1 MRYRALGG
9 TGLEVSEIGFG
20 CGGTAGLM
28 INGSFEAQLAAV
40 SRALELGINYFD
52 EAPDYGDGVSETNLG
67 KVLKELGADPIVTT
81 KVEVRNEDRG
91 DIANHVERSVEAS
104 LRRLGREY
112 VDVVQIHNG
121 PVEEP
126 PQLEGRDYRVLSL
139 HDYLRPD
146 GALDGLRRLKA
157 SGKARHIGFI
167 CRGDDGG
174 PVRQL
179 IDTGEFSL
187 VNIVHTLLNPTAA
200 YPAEPGMEARPDF
213 GQVIPYAHE
222 KGVGVAVYSPLASGV
237 LSDTAL
243 AGEAPH
249 PLSGLARRTGPVSDQ
264 RARQMASAARFR
276 VLSRQG
282 QTLAQA
288 AFRFVLSH
296 PGVTMVLGGFSDL
309 SQLEEV
315 ASTSDAGPLSPED
328 TSGVE
333 AVWSAPRSTRERTRR
348 EACS

>member
-1 MRYRALGG
+1 MRYRSLG
-9 TGLEVSEIGFG
+9 TAGLEVSEIGFG

-28 INGSFEAQLAAV
+28 INGSFEEQLAAV

-67 KVLKELGADPIVTT
+67 KVLKQLDADPIITT
-81 KVEVRNEDRG
+81 KVEVRNEDLG

-104 LRRLGREY
+104 LRRLGREQ

-121 PVEEP
+121 PIEQP

-139 HDYLRPD
+139 HDYLRPE

-157 SGKARHIGFI
+157 SGKTRHIGFI
-167 CRGDDGG
+167 CRGDDAG

-187 VNIVHTLLNPTAA
+187 VNLVYTLLNPTAGR
-200 YPAEPGMEARPDF
+200 PPQPGMEARPDF

-237 LSDTAL
+237 LAESAIEG
-243 AGEAPH
+243 AAPH

-264 RARQMASAARFR
+264 RARQLASASRFR
-276 VLSRQG
+276 FLSRQD
-282 QTLAQA
+282 QSLAQA
-288 AFRFVLSH
+288 AFRFVLSE
-296 PGVTMVLGGFSDL
+296 PGVTMVLGGFSD
-309 SQLEEV
+309 SDQLEELA
-315 ASTSDAGPLSPED
+315 ASSDAGALSPQD
-328 TSGVE
+328 TSAIE
-333 AVWSAPRSTRERTRR
+333 SVWSQPS
-348 EACS
+348 